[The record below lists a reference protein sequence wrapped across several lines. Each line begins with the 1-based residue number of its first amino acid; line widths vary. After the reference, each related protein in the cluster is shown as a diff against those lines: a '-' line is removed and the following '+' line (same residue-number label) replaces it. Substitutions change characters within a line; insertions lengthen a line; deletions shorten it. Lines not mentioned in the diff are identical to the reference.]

1 MKQRNY
7 LMIVVIITLTALF
20 LPTVGLALTLG
31 EMEAEIMCDCGCT
44 MVLNTCS
51 CGRSDAMRSRIEQM
65 IAQGQSKD
73 EIINVHIAQYGEV
86 ILSAPTRKGFNLVA
100 YIAPMTVFLLGVLV
114 VIFLIRRWRFTGL
127 EEGQDTT
134 EKPDLDEEMIRK
146 INEELIGI
154 EEI

>member
-1 MKQRNY
+1 MRLNY
-7 LMIVVIITLTALF
+7 LKIVVLIALAALF

-51 CGRSDAMRSRIEQM
+51 CGRSDAMRSRIETM
-65 IAQGQSKD
+65 IGQGSSKD
-73 EIINVHIAQYGEV
+73 GIINAFVDQYGEI

-100 YIAPMTVFLLGVLV
+100 YIAPMTVFILGVLV
-114 VIFLIRRWRFTGL
+114 VIFLIRRWRSSGQ
-127 EEGQDTT
+127 EEGEDASLS
-134 EKPDLDEEMIRK
+134 PALDKEMITR
-146 INEELIGI
+146 INKELKVI